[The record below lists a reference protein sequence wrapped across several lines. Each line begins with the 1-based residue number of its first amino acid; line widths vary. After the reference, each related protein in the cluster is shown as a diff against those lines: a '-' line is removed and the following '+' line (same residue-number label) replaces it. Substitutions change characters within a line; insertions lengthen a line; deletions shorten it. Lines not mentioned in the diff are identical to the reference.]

1 MARAR
6 TDGNSGPNCCCYY
19 NSLCRLLLLMLTMMM
34 FSANSCYGFGTFGF
48 DIHHRYSDPVKGIL
62 AVDDLPPKGSLRYY
76 GLMAHRDHVI
86 HGRRLAAADGSTPV
100 TFSYGNETFRL
111 DSLGYLHYAN
121 VSVGTP
127 SSWFLVAL
135 DTGSDLFWLPCDCS
149 SCVHGLGTSTG
160 RRLELNIYSP
170 NTSSTGE
177 NILCNNN
184 LCSRKSRCP
193 SAQSNCPYQVAYV
206 SNGTSSTGVLVED
219 ILHLITDDTQS
230 KAVDAKIAFGCG
242 RVQTGSFLDGAAPN
256 GLFGLGMSNISVP
269 STLARDGHIYNSFS
283 MCFGPDKL
291 GRISFGDKGS
301 SDQGETPFNLH
312 QSHPTYNISI
322 TQINVEGDA
331 TDLAF
336 SAIFDSGTSFT
347 YLNDPAYAYISETFN
362 NLANE
367 ARANITDFPF
377 EYCYDI
383 SNNQMDLLIPTVNL
397 IMKGGNHFNATDP
410 IVIVD
415 LGSGASAYCL
425 GVVKSGDVNIIG
437 QNFMTGYR
445 VVFDH
450 ESNMLGW
457 KPSDCYD
464 AVDSSNL
471 PIAPTGPWLPPATA
485 VNPQATKGGDNS
497 SPVSGVSTSS
507 GNHAPQLDNL
517 VHIMLILI
525 LIPFSAM
532 F

>member
-1 MARAR
+1 MARPDSDSCPR
-6 TDGNSGPNCCCYY
+6 CCYY
-19 NSLCRLLLLMLTMMM
+19 NYLCRLVLWMMVMMLS
-34 FSANSCYGFGTFGF
+34 FSASSCHGFGTFGF
-48 DIHHRYSDPVKGIL
+48 DIHHRYSDPVTGFL
-62 AVDDLPPKGSLRYY
+62 SVDDLPLKGSRHYY
-76 GLMAHRDHVI
+76 GAMAHRDSVI
-86 HGRRLAAADGSTPV
+86 HGRRLAAADGSTPL
-100 TFSYGNETFRL
+100 TFLDGNETYRIN
-111 DSLGYLHYAN
+111 SLGYLHYAN

-127 SSWFLVAL
+127 KTWFLVAL
-135 DTGSDLFWLPCDCS
+135 DTGSDLFWIPCDCS
-149 SCVHGLGTSTG
+149 SCIHGLVTPSGK
-160 RRLELNIYSP
+160 RLELNIYSP
-170 NTSSTGE
+170 NTSSTSQKVP
-177 NILCNNN
+177 CSST
-184 LCSRKSRCP
+184 LCSRRNQCS
-193 SAQSNCPYQVAYV
+193 SAQSDCPYQVVYL

-219 ILHLITDDTQS
+219 ALHLITDDTQS
-230 KAVDAKIAFGCG
+230 KTVDAKITLGCG
-242 RVQTGSFLDGAAPN
+242 RVQKGSFLAGAAPN

-269 STLARDGHIYNSFS
+269 STLARDLHISNSFS
-283 MCFGPDKL
+283 MCFGPDGL

-301 SDQGETPFNLH
+301 SDQGRTPFNLG
-312 QSHPTYNISI
+312 QSHPTYNISV
-322 TQINVEGDA
+322 TQINVGGHAGDLEF
-331 TDLAF
+331 T
-336 SAIFDSGTSFT
+336 AIFDSGTSFT